1 MHACGV
7 DDTAPPSHRNR
18 LSAPAARMMT
28 LHLRALISIPTLFLL
43 RVTLTEHWWI
53 TSHEHR
59 SIVDDAV
66 ENAVRQRGIAD
77 LFVPLRYRQL

>member
-18 LSAPAARMMT
+18 LSAPTARMNEV
-28 LHLRALISIPTLFLL
+28 HLRVLDRDPTLFLL

-59 SIVDDAV
+59 STGGDRLNIPAGAATLGLVLCAL
-66 ENAVRQRGIAD
+66 RQ
-77 LFVPLRYRQL
+77 Q